1 MGRVV
6 LLEWFNRNLVYKTAA
21 QSWPAVHSEETGAE
35 HAASQGT
42 LGQLNLILVL
52 SAFIRFH

>member
-1 MGRVV
+1 M
-6 LLEWFNRNLVYKTAA
+6 LLEWFNRNLLYKTAA

-35 HAASQGT
+35 PAASQGT